1 MTAAGEVIAAEIRRG
16 GPVAF
21 SRFMEV
27 ALYGGECGYY
37 TNGRNVFGREGDFYT
52 SEQMQP
58 VFGRLV
64 AAAMERGK
72 AEIGGQ
78 FRVVEWGAGRREMAE
93 YLAPF
98 GYAAVDVGKDDA
110 PERFEGVVFSN
121 ELFDA
126 LPVDVAKRRDGA
138 WRMMRVG
145 VRDDGFEW
153 VEGEELGEE
162 WLAYAERAG
171 LQIDEAEAWIELPVR
186 ARGMLREMDAR
197 LVRGRVAAADYGYTE
212 RELRRFPM
220 GTLMGYRRHRASD
233 KVLENPGEQDITAH
247 APFTYLMECA
257 AEMGWE
263 DGRLRT
269 LAGWVMDEC
278 GEEGAGR
285 AIEAESEAER
295 VKLRL
300 KLKTILVGMGE
311 SFRVAEW
318 KKGL

>member
-1 MTAAGEVIAAEIRRG
+1 MTAAGERIAAEIRRA

-37 TNGRNVFGREGDFYT
+37 TSGRDVFGRAGDFYT

-58 VFGRLV
+58 VFGRLM
-64 AAAMERGK
+64 AAAMEKWK
-72 AEIGGQ
+72 AEFGGE
-78 FRVVEWGAGRREMAE
+78 FRAVEWGAGRREMAE
-93 YLAPF
+93 FLEPF
-98 GYAAVDVGKDDA
+98 GYAAVDVGKDEA
-110 PERFEGVVFSN
+110 PARFEGVVFSN

-138 WRMMRVG
+138 WRLMRVG
-145 VRDDGFEW
+145 VKDDGFEW
-153 VEGEELGEE
+153 MEGEELGEE
-162 WLAYAERAG
+162 WRAYAERAG
-171 LQIDEAEAWIELPVR
+171 LQIEDAEAWIELPVK
-186 ARGMLREMDAR
+186 ARGMLLEMDAR
-197 LVRGRVAAADYGYTE
+197 LTRGRVAAIDYGYTE
-212 RELRRFPM
+212 RELRRFPK

-247 APFTYLMECA
+247 VPFTYLMEWA
-257 AEMGWE
+257 AELGWR

-278 GEEGAGR
+278 AEEGVGR

-318 KKGL
+318 RKGF

>member
-37 TNGRNVFGREGDFYT
+37 TSGKNVFGREGDFYT

-58 VFGRLV
+58 VFGRLA
-64 AAAMERGK
+64 AAAMERWR
-72 AEIGGQ
+72 AEIGGAFQ
-78 FRVVEWGAGRREMAE
+78 VVEWGAGRREMAE

-98 GYAAVDVGKDDA
+98 NYAAVDVGKDEA
-110 PERFEGVVFSN
+110 PARFEGAVFSN

-126 LPVDVAKRRDGA
+126 LPVDVARRGDGA
-138 WRMMRVG
+138 WRLMRVG
-145 VRDDGFEW
+145 AKDDGFEW
-153 VEGEELGEE
+153 VEGEELGGE
-162 WLAYAERAG
+162 WLAYAERMG

-186 ARGMLREMDAR
+186 ARGMLAEMDAR
-197 LVRGRVAAADYGYTE
+197 LARGRVAAIDYGYTE

-220 GTLMGYRRHRASD
+220 GTLMGYSRHRASD

-247 APFTYLMECA
+247 VPFTYVMECA
-257 AEMGWE
+257 GELGWG

-278 GEEGAGR
+278 GEEGVGR
-285 AIEAESEAER
+285 AIEGENEVER

-318 KKGL
+318 RKGL

>member
-1 MTAAGEVIAAEIRRG
+1 MTAAGEVIAAEIKRG

-21 SRFMEV
+21 SRFMDV

-37 TNGRNVFGREGDFYT
+37 TSGKNVFGREGDFYT

-64 AAAMERGK
+64 AAAMERWR
-72 AEIGGQ
+72 AEIGGA

-93 YLAPF
+93 LLAPF
-98 GYAAVDVGKDDA
+98 SYASVDVGKDEA
-110 PERFEGVVFSN
+110 PARFEGAVFSN

-126 LPVDVAKRRDGA
+126 LPVDVAKRRDGV

-145 VRDDGFEW
+145 VKDDGFEW
-153 VEGEELGEE
+153 VEGEALGGD
-162 WLAYAERAG
+162 WVAYAERMG
-171 LQIDEAEAWIELPVR
+171 LQIDEAEAWIELPVK
-186 ARGMLREMDAR
+186 ARGMLAEMDAR
-197 LVRGRVAAADYGYTE
+197 LARGRVAAIDYGYTE

-220 GTLMGYRRHRASD
+220 GTLMGYSRHRASD

-247 APFTYLMECA
+247 VPFTYVMECA
-257 AEMGWE
+257 AELGWGE
-263 DGRLRT
+263 GRLRT

-278 GEEGAGR
+278 GEEGVGR
-285 AIEAESEAER
+285 AIEGEGEVER

-318 KKGL
+318 RKGL

>member
-1 MTAAGEVIAAEIRRG
+1 MTAAGEVIAAQIRRG

-37 TNGRNVFGREGDFYT
+37 TSGKNVFGREGDFYT

-64 AAAMERGK
+64 AVAMERWR
-72 AEIGGQ
+72 AEIGGS
-78 FRVVEWGAGRREMAE
+78 FRVVEWGAGRREMTE
-93 YLAPF
+93 FLALF
-98 GYAAVDVGKDDA
+98 GYVGVDVGKDEA
-110 PERFEGVVFSN
+110 PARFEGAVFSN

-138 WRMMRVG
+138 WRLMRVG
-145 VRDDGFEW
+145 VKDEGFEW
-153 VEGEELGEE
+153 VEGEALSGE
-162 WLAYAERAG
+162 WLAYAERMG

-186 ARGMLREMDAR
+186 ARGMLEEMDAR
-197 LVRGRVAAADYGYTE
+197 LERGCVAAIDYGYTE

-220 GTLMGYRRHRASD
+220 GTLMGYSRHRASE
-233 KVLENPGEQDITAH
+233 KVLENPGERDITAH

-257 AEMGWE
+257 EALGWK

-278 GEEGAGR
+278 GEAGVGR
-285 AIEAESEAER
+285 AIEAEGEVER

-318 KKGL
+318 RKGS